1 MRSPPDA
8 LVSEARASTPDSTT
22 DTFPPTIIE
31 VYKAMNKIKAGKAPG
46 VWVIYPEFIQ

>member
-8 LVSEARASTPDSTT
+8 LVSEARASMPDSTT

-31 VYKAMNKIKAGKAPG
+31 VHKAMNKIKAGKAPG
-46 VWVIYPEFIQ
+46 V